1 MPEKINILN
10 LLSDI
15 LLELNNNN
23 LYLGYSL
30 EYGHKNPL
38 YNMICFGPGKTS
50 NFEIVE
56 QDGGGEG
63 GSEDCYTIIK
73 FNETYYRFDYKYYSS
88 EGFQLG
94 LDDLDNIDV
103 YEVVPRAVVVTQ
115 YFPLE

>member
-1 MPEKINILN
+1 MPEKINTLN

-38 YNMICFGPGKTS
+38 YDMICFGPGKTS

-63 GSEDCYTIIK
+63 GSEGEEEGGAEGEK
-73 FNETYYRFDYKYYSS
+73 VSS
-88 EGFQLG
+88 KICCRGFSSSLVSFSCPA
-94 LDDLDNIDV
+94 LDDH
-103 YEVVPRAVVVTQ
+103 EV
-115 YFPLE
+115 F